1 MSLVSPC
8 AGVVL
13 AGGLSSRMGKPK
25 AALEWRGTPLVSG
38 ISSLLARTLDG
49 PIVVVRAPGQEL
61 PTLPDGVEIAE
72 DARAGRGPLEGL
84 AAGLRAAGERA
95 DRAFVSSTDLPLLQ
109 ASFVR
114 RVAAALRDGVDAA
127 VPRCGGNAHP
137 LAAAY
142 RLTVL
147 PPIERLLDS
156 DRLRMSSL
164 LDEIAV
170 RWLDSGWLLADP
182 ALAADDPH
190 LDSLLNLNEPA
201 DIPTALVALA
211 SRRQCA

>member
-1 MSLVSPC
+1 MSPVSRC

-25 AALEWRGTPLVSG
+25 AALEWRGTPLVAG
-38 ISSLLARTLDG
+38 ISGLLARTLDG

-61 PTLPDGVEIAE
+61 PPLPAGVEIAE
-72 DARAGRGPLEGL
+72 DERAGRGPLEGL
-84 AAGLRAAGERA
+84 AAGLRATGGRA

-114 RVAAALRDGVDAA
+114 RVTAALREGVDAA
-127 VPRCGGNAHP
+127 VPRFGGNTHP

-147 PPIERLLDS
+147 ARIEMLLEA

-170 RWLDSGWLLADP
+170 RWLDPDWLLADP
-182 ALAADDPH
+182 DLAADDPQ
-190 LDSLLNLNEPA
+190 LDSLLNLNGPA
-201 DIPTALVALA
+201 DVAAALAALA
-211 SRRQCA
+211 SRGQCA